1 MIQNTICK
9 RRYLQISILL
19 SLVSIA
25 ITLFINFRIAGT
37 YLRVDG
43 KTRALFGLT
52 ELLSFGYQYYI
63 GLLGI
68 IALIF
73 AIAGMK
79 ESSSSGKKFIAVL
92 LSLFAIT
99 FVFARTWRLFI

>member
-1 MIQNTICK
+1 M
-9 RRYLQISILL
+9 SILL

-25 ITLFINFRIAGT
+25 ITVFINFRIAGT

-52 ELLSFGYQYYI
+52 ELLSFGYQYYV

-68 IALIF
+68 ISLIF
-73 AIAGMK
+73 AMAGRK
-79 ESSSSGKKFIAVL
+79 GSSRSGKKFIDVL
-92 LSLFAIT
+92 LSLFAIAL
-99 FVFARTWRLFI
+99 VFARVWRLFI